1 MSHHNAYC
9 MGNYDFEKIA
19 LYAHER
25 FFKGKN
31 ILEQLSQSSSHR
43 ERQEIG
49 LVSSLSTRDSVV
61 QKLNLDCPYKEQCKV
76 TNCHTRIK
84 SLIESQLPSAT
95 Q

>member
-1 MSHHNAYC
+1 MHHSNPYC

-31 ILEQLSQSSSHR
+31 ILEQLSQSSSYR

-49 LVSSLSTRDSVV
+49 LVSGLSASDSIV
-61 QKLNLDCPYKEQCKV
+61 QKLKLDCPYKEQCKV
-76 TNCHTRIK
+76 TNCRSRIK
-84 SLIESQLPSAT
+84 NIIESHLPKS

>member
-1 MSHHNAYC
+1 MDHNYAYC

-19 LYAHER
+19 RYAHER

-31 ILEQLSQSSSHR
+31 ILEQLSQSSSYR

-49 LVSSLSTRDSVV
+49 LVSGLSTNDSIVK
-61 QKLNLDCPYKEQCKV
+61 KLKLDCPYKEQCKV
-76 TNCHTRIK
+76 TNCRTRIK
-84 SLIESQLPSAT
+84 NIIESHLPSA